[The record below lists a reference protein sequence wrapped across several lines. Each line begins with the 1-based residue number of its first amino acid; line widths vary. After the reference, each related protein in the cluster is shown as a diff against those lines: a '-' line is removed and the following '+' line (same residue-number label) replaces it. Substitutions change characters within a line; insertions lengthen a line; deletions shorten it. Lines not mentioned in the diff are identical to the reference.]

1 MTIFK
6 VENVKSRFV
15 FGDYEA
21 DNEQHALDVYA
32 QDAGYRNFAHAREI
46 APVEDDEIVATRQT
60 QPTSEAAGYI
70 VFDNNYTIH
79 GYGESVD
86 EAWSVYKETM
96 ADAGITVLD
105 EDEDSSEQIG
115 EWTRASGMRVIAA
128 SQKLLADIEE
138 QGGDIAWHGVNDVAV
153 TQSEYDESLSQ

>member
-1 MTIFK
+1 MTIFR

-60 QPTSEAAGYI
+60 QPTSESAGYI
-70 VFDNNYTIH
+70 VYQSCCAVFGTGDTLDAAKIDAERWMDQPEPDLLESLPRGDN
-79 GYGESVD
+79 GEIS
-86 EAWSVYKETM
+86 
-96 ADAGITVLD
+96 
-105 EDEDSSEQIG
+105 G
-115 EWTRASGMRVIAA
+115 EFYYLPATATLIAA
-128 SQKLLADIEE
+128 VKEH
-138 QGGDIAWHGVNDVAV
+138 GGDIAWHTVNGIAV